1 MTSMPVANAAEL
13 RKSLDRILAS
23 VPITDIHTHLYAP
36 CFGDLLTW
44 GIDELLTYH
53 YLIAEFFRASDMAY
67 ETFWKLSKTEQA
79 DAIWKALFIDRSPLS
94 EATRGVVTVLR
105 ALGLDPKTRDLGSYR
120 KYFAAQSR
128 DEHIARVFALA
139 GVKDCVMT
147 NDPFDDLER
156 PTWLKGY
163 REDPRFRPALRVD
176 PVLLGWDKSWKRMHD
191 FGYRVEHR
199 LTPRTLKEVQRFFRE
214 WAKRTGGLY
223 VGVSLPPTFSAPENS
238 LSGQL
243 LERSLLP
250 VCAEFDLPIA
260 MMIGVRRQVNPDL
273 RMAGDG
279 MGRGNV
285 EAVEYLCS
293 AFPKN
298 KFMVTMLSREN
309 QHQLCVAARKFRNL
323 HVFGCWWFVNNPSVI
338 EEVTRERLELLGSSF
353 TAQHSDARVLDQ
365 VIYKW
370 AHSKK
375 ILGDALFEKYSDLL
389 ASGWELE
396 EKELER
402 DVAGLL
408 GGNFWAFLGKKR

>member
-1 MTSMPVANAAEL
+1 MAIANAAEL
-13 RKSLDRILAS
+13 RKALDKALAS
-23 VPITDIHTHLYAP
+23 APVTDIHTHLYAP
-36 CFGDLLTW
+36 GFGDLLSW

-53 YLIAEFFRASDMAY
+53 YLIAEFFRASDMPY
-67 ETFWKLSKTEQA
+67 ETFWSLPRKAQA
-79 DAIWKALFIDRSPLS
+79 EAIWKALFIDQSPLS
-94 EATRGVVTVLR
+94 EATRGVVTVLH
-105 ALGLDPKTRDLGSYR
+105 ALGLDAGKRDLAAYR
-120 KYFAAQSR
+120 KFYAGQSR
-128 DEHIARVFALA
+128 DAFIDRVFALA

-147 NDPFDDLER
+147 NDPFDDAER
-156 PTWLKGY
+156 PVWLKGPK
-163 REDPRFRPALRVD
+163 EDPRFKAALRID
-176 PVLLGWDKSWKRMHD
+176 PVLLGWDKSWHRMLD
-191 FGYRVEHR
+191 LGYKVEHR
-199 LTPRTLKEVQRFFRE
+199 LTPKTLKEVQRFFRE
-214 WAKRTGGLY
+214 WAKRTAGLY

-243 LERSLLP
+243 LERALHP
-250 VCAEFDLPIA
+250 VCAELDLPLA
-260 MMIGVRRQVNPDL
+260 MMIGVRRQVNPEL

-293 AFPKN
+293 AWPKN

-338 EEVTRERLELLGSSF
+338 EEITRERFELLGPSF
-353 TAQHSDARVLDQ
+353 TPQHSDARVLDQ

-375 ILGDALFEKYSDLL
+375 ILGGVLLEKYSGLL
-389 ASGWELE
+389 ESGWALD

-408 GGNFWAFLGKKR
+408 GGNFRAFLAKKL